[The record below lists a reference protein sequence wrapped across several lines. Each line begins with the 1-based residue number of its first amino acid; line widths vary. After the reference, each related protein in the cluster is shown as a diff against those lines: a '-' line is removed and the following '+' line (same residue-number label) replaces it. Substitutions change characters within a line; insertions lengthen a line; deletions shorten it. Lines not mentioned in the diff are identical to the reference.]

1 MKVKVRKGKDVPI
14 LYRRKRVEEN
24 KKAYNRAKTRREG
37 WERRLQDVVRAA
49 QDKPY
54 KLGENDCFRFACAA
68 VEALTGWALGP
79 APAQVCWA
87 PEAPRPPF
95 EARRP

>member
-37 WERRLQDVVRAA
+37 WD
-49 QDKPY
+49 D
-54 KLGENDCFRFACAA
+54 
-68 VEALTGWALGP
+68 
-79 APAQVCWA
+79 
-87 PEAPRPPF
+87 
-95 EARRP
+95 